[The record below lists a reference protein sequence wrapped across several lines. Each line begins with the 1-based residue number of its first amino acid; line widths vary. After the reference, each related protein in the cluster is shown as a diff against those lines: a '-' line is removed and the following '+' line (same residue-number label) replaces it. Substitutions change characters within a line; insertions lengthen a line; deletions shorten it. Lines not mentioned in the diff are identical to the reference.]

1 MTLIRLWTSKH
12 IRRGQERHAAA
23 AEERE
28 SRQQQA
34 KTVCRVSI
42 FSLCS
47 WLIEDLFPPNQ
58 RVRIWV
64 MGILKRLHKTDLV
77 SFILSTPSLNHERLY
92 EELTRQVSSA

>member
-1 MTLIRLWTSKH
+1 MTLIRLWTSEH
-12 IRRGQERHAAA
+12 IRRGQERHAA

-34 KTVCRVSI
+34 KTVRRVSI
-42 FSLCS
+42 FSLRS

-58 RVRIWV
+58 RVRIRV

-77 SFILSTPSLNHERLY
+77 SFILSTPSLNHELLY
-92 EELTRQVSSA
+92 EELTKQVSSA